1 MDIIDKTNLASAYA
15 SAWLAVKGRPATV
28 TVDPHG
34 WFTVNKGIGVTER
47 VRASVLIKG
56 LAVLAGRMAQGDAQI
71 CKRGQP

>member
-15 SAWLAVKGRPATV
+15 AAWLAVKGRQATV

-47 VRASVLIKG
+47 VRASARPLWVSRPMVRATG
-56 LAVLAGRMAQGDAQI
+56 
-71 CKRGQP
+71 